1 MPLSKQPPGLPIRVM
16 RPTVS
21 LFVYVIGPED
31 EAGLLKI
38 GRAVDV
44 QRRLA
49 QLKGMSPVPLTV
61 LWSRETDNTD
71 LESKLHRYFASYRRH
86 GEWFDFQG
94 SDWRSLIDAAAE
106 ELESGAPLIR
116 RPRNKVQLEL
126 PPVWREF
133 QLTDGQPEWALD
145 ESEPCPSA
153 APRCPWVTRLH
164 VTATMRRMLA
174 EESSPGAGLPPCA
187 SALGFAGQAPGTPI
201 GGRRRRLPILT
212 RLQLPTSQPKELPVA
227 RCSCRPGS
235 SPSGAGLAHGS
246 HLKMRRSSSRALPGP
261 GDHLQ

>member
-1 MPLSKQPPGLPIRVM
+1 M
-16 RPTVS
+16 S

-94 SDWRSLIDAAAE
+94 SDWRSLIHAAAE
-106 ELESGAPLIR
+106 ELECGEPLIR

-145 ESEPCPSA
+145 PSRVP
-153 APRCPWVTRLH
+153 PRPPGVHAVTKLH
-164 VTATMRRMLA
+164 VTATMRRTLA

-187 SALGFAGQAPGTPI
+187 SALGFAGQAPGTPN

-227 RCSCRPGS
+227 RSRRPGS

-246 HLKMRRSSSRALPGP
+246 HLKMRRSSSRAFPGP